1 MKAKH
6 VLASIAT
13 LLYAGVIAA
22 ILVPRKKAKTDICDS
37 RIDEVEKQAK
47 EDLKTMDDI
56 IADIDELIHI
66 VHNKDKMSD
75 NLQILKQNVEAI
87 GAMDT
92 FYDKVN
98 DGIEKYA
105 DGYDILEKDETS
117 AVLRDRDTGAVFGIK
132 IADENA

>member
-1 MKAKH
+1 MKVKQ

-22 ILVPRKKAKTDICDS
+22 MLVPRKKAKTDICDS

-47 EDLKTMDDI
+47 EDLKTIDDI
-56 IADIDELIHI
+56 VASIDEL
-66 VHNKDKMSD
+66 VRNKDKMSD
-75 NLQILKQNVEAI
+75 NLEVLKQNVKVI

-98 DGIEKYA
+98 DGIEKYT
-105 DGYDILEKDETS
+105 DGYEILEKDETS
-117 AVLRDRDTGAVFGIK
+117 AVLRDKDTGAVFGIK
-132 IADENA
+132 IADENT